1 MTNGFTNNHQFS
13 PRSTQEDNQ
22 LDVIYQGDQ
31 DADLRDQFLDNYI
44 SDGSSKYSPEI
55 QIRLNTVISVVR
67 SCYKNRE
74 SFEGTK
80 GDNIKKLLPCLKQA
94 TKEEALH
101 VYEGLEVIVKSWLS
115 NVKRELRGTYKCH
128 SPTND
133 RNAAQHNDYLKCV
146 FVYYGELEKIYHVT
160 CTMVPSLENSFL
172 KERGGNWLMMNRSLW
187 HNEVHRKTLPNLNW
201 QHQFIKTHKDRFD
214 NLEREIRKAAF
225 EFQLVESSIAKEK
238 NAKFK
243 FQLAPQ
249 FQSHGTKY
257 PKFEDWQGN
266 FEKSPEKNKSGD
278 TETGSSKKSTEEQI
292 RDLVKQ
298 MPQYK
303 KTEAD
308 VYREI
313 TMPLVS

>member
-1 MTNGFTNNHQFS
+1 MGFYLNKTFVIFTLFFYWCDKSLILFFIHKQPQIFNWENRTYITEIKQQQTIMTSQPCEVIKSSSSQEQMTNGFTNNHQFS

-160 CTMVPSLENSFL
+160 CTMVPSL
-172 KERGGNWLMMNRSLW
+172 
-187 HNEVHRKTLPNLNW
+187 
-201 QHQFIKTHKDRFD
+201 
-214 NLEREIRKAAF
+214 
-225 EFQLVESSIAKEK
+225 
-238 NAKFK
+238 
-243 FQLAPQ
+243 
-249 FQSHGTKY
+249 
-257 PKFEDWQGN
+257 
-266 FEKSPEKNKSGD
+266 
-278 TETGSSKKSTEEQI
+278 
-292 RDLVKQ
+292 
-298 MPQYK
+298 
-303 KTEAD
+303 
-308 VYREI
+308 
-313 TMPLVS
+313 VSMGC